1 MFMRPIRVSVHKF
14 ISAKARSYVRGRS
27 LRVYEQSSEA
37 HGRRQWRCRADV
49 VFGQSIIQCLD
60 SRWRGCWWYAVGIRA
75 KLLPNKRSGSA
86 LRVVPAGTPGRA
98 GLCLRC
104 NPGGG
109 GTGSTGMMCTPRI

>member
-14 ISAKARSYVRGRS
+14 ISAKARSYVRGPS
-27 LRVYEQSSEA
+27 LHVYEQSSEA

-49 VFGQSIIQCLD
+49 VFGQSMLRL
-60 SRWRGCWWYAVGIRA
+60 SVARGGAGGIRA